1 MSLIELI
8 DNSTTDKNTI
18 HSYLETY
25 EKLLQS
31 KKYTAKNVLEIGI
44 YMGGSIKL
52 WHDYFVNARI
62 YGLDII
68 HFNNVPNMLKNQI
81 RINLFTSVDAYDQQ
95 FFSDK
100 LLSSDIKFDMILD
113 DGPHTFDSM
122 IKFITMYSQLLTD
135 DGILILEDIQSFEW
149 IEPLKLSVPDHLK
162 KYIEIYDLRSNKGRY
177 DDLVLVIN
185 KNKTIV

>member
-68 HFNNVPNMLKNQI
+68 HFNKVPNMLKNQI
-81 RINLFTSVDAYDQQ
+81 RINLFTY
-95 FFSDK
+95 
-100 LLSSDIKFDMILD
+100 
-113 DGPHTFDSM
+113 
-122 IKFITMYSQLLTD
+122 
-135 DGILILEDIQSFEW
+135 
-149 IEPLKLSVPDHLK
+149 LK
-162 KYIEIYDLRSNKGRY
+162 KST
-177 DDLVLVIN
+177 IN
-185 KNKTIV
+185 FG